1 MRLLEIIR
9 KKHAI
14 PDLKAKDKWET
25 IEEMISYLV
34 EKGEIPAERQS
45 EVVDA
50 VVAREKSKSTGM
62 ADHVAIPHAATDAV
76 EKTTGLIG
84 ISRQG
89 IPFESLD
96 DKEAKIICM
105 LIYPQNTFQ
114 RHVRTLAGI
123 ARLMSDARFRE
134 DIIDAETKDDIVQ
147 IIENREE
154 KESELP

>member
-1 MRLLEIIR
+1 MQLLEIIR

-25 IEEMISYLV
+25 IDEMISYLV
-34 EKGEIPAERQS
+34 EKGEIHAEKQS
-45 EVVDA
+45 AVIDA

-84 ISRQG
+84 ISHAG

-96 DKEAKIICM
+96 DKDAKIICM

-123 ARLMSDARFRE
+123 ARLMSDARFRQ
-134 DIIDAETKDDIVQ
+134 DIIDAKTKDDIVR
-147 IIENREE
+147 IVEEREA
-154 KESELP
+154 KEPESG

>member
-25 IEEMISYLV
+25 IEEMIRFLV
-34 EKGEIPAERQS
+34 EKGEIPAEKQS
-45 EVVDA
+45 VVIDA

-76 EKTTGLIG
+76 EQTTGLIG
-84 ISRQG
+84 ISRSG

-96 DKEAKIICM
+96 EKDAKIICM

-114 RHVRTLAGI
+114 RHVRTLSGI
-123 ARLMSDARFRE
+123 ARLMSDAQFRQ
-134 DIIDAETKDDIVQ
+134 DIIGAETAEEIVQ
-147 IIENREE
+147 IIDNRETT
-154 KESELP
+154 ES

>member
-9 KKHAI
+9 EKHAI
-14 PDLKAKDKWET
+14 PDLEAKDKWET
-25 IEEMISYLV
+25 IEEMINHLV
-34 EKGEIPAERQS
+34 EKGEIPAEKQS
-45 EVVDA
+45 AVIDA

-84 ISRQG
+84 ISRNG

-96 DKEAKIICM
+96 EKDAKIVCM

-123 ARLMSDARFRE
+123 ARLMSDAQFRQ
-134 DIIDAETKDDIVQ
+134 DIIGAETADHIVE
-147 IIENREE
+147 IIKTREA
-154 KESELP
+154 KEPEIS